1 MMLTYETAV
10 ILVCILSSLLCVGL
24 AVWRKLGWQTG
35 LGMSAL
41 SLLLCM
47 LCARGFYI
55 LVCSTGGFWGPLFPA
70 QPYYYSFGGGV
81 LGFLLSLFL
90 TARIFRKPFA
100 AAADAFTPV
109 GLFAIAGLRFAETLS
124 DFGWGD
130 FVEAAWLQRYP
141 FAIQNMYEEWCA
153 AIFNLEALCALVIL
167 AVLLMAGGK
176 LAGRRLQTALI
187 WWCATQIFC
196 ESLRVESIQWGF
208 VRVQQLQC
216 AILMAVVLFL
226 CTLRTGSRRK
236 ALSSWIG
243 LLAGAGLVVFL
254 EYAIDKMPWPTFLNY
269 IMMAIVL
276 GVMGWCVQ
284 RMLPRRAP
292 SVQA

>member
-10 ILVCILSSLLCVGL
+10 ILVCILSVVLCAGL

-35 LGMSAL
+35 LGMGAL

-47 LCARGFYI
+47 LCARGYYL
-55 LVCSTGGFWGPLFPA
+55 LVCGKGGFWGSLFPA
-70 QPYYYSFGGGV
+70 QPYYYAFGGGI
-81 LGFLLSLFL
+81 LGFLLALFL
-90 TARIFRKPFA
+90 TSRLFRKPFA
-100 AAADAFTPV
+100 AVADAFSPV
-109 GLFAIAGLRFAETLS
+109 GLFAIAGLRMTETLS

-141 FAIQNMYEEWCA
+141 FAIQNMYVEWCA
-153 AIFNLEALCALVIL
+153 AVFNLEALCALIIL
-167 AVLLMAGGK
+167 AALVIAGSR
-176 LAGRRLQTALI
+176 LNGRRLQTGLT
-187 WWCATQIFC
+187 WWCVTQIFC

-216 AILMAVVLFL
+216 AILLAVLLL
-226 CTLRTGSRRK
+226 CTLRTGRRKK

-243 LLAGAGLVVFL
+243 LLSGAGLVVFL

-269 IMMAIVL
+269 VAMAVVL
-276 GVMGWCVQ
+276 GVIGWCVQ
-284 RMLPRRAP
+284 RMLVPA
-292 SVQA
+292 SKTVQA